1 MLNKSTWL
9 GISLIAFL
17 GIANAQSWENC
28 FLSYKR
34 GSPELRAC
42 DARNADRS
50 AEERRHK
57 ESLDAQKAQNQEIK
71 DVIESQRRRA
81 EMDASIAASKREK
94 DQSAQKERCPGTGCA
109 APSKESTGTT
119 STVAEC
125 AGWLA
130 AFVVADAD
138 YSIRN
143 EKGLWDSLD
152 AMTKVESNARANKHP
167 MASQTKELAVKGG
180 GNAFVSARDQKV
192 VPEIK
197 ILIPRVASDFP
208 EKSASE
214 KKFIV
219 LQLIEEKAA
228 ATCADAG
235 EKEVHFVS
243 LAKSS
248 DSSMSGGT
256 SSTSSISQQ
265 TRQKDKNQVKNTFGD
280 DCRAYA
286 KALHAVAEARD
297 NRDEPPWERLLERHP
312 ILQEIKKMDG
322 RGYTYAQLINLRVI
336 NKTTSPNA
344 LMKDSYDSCLDST
357 GMCML
362 YNRGCGPNDGK

>member
-1 MLNKSTWL
+1 MHNKSTWL

-94 DQSAQKERCPGTGCA
+94 DQSTKTERCSGNGCA
-109 APSKESTGTT
+109 ALPQKSTGPT
-119 STVAEC
+119 STVTEC
-125 AGWLA
+125 AGWIA
-130 AFVVADAD
+130 AFVISDSEV
-138 YSIRN
+138 STRN
-143 EKGLWDSLD
+143 EKGLWNSSG
-152 AMTKVESNARANKHP
+152 AATKVERTARMSKHP
-167 MASQTKELAVKGG
+167 MASQMNALAEKAGANDVAITL
-180 GNAFVSARDQKV
+180 NQKV
-192 VPEIK
+192 LPEISK
-197 ILIPRVASDFP
+197 LFHQVASDLP
-208 EKSASE
+208 GISASE
-214 KKFIV
+214 RGFIV
-219 LQLIEEKAA
+219 LQSIEEKAA

-235 EKEVHFVS
+235 ENEVRFVS
-243 LAKSS
+243 LAKPA

-256 SSTSSISQQ
+256 SSAASISQQ
-265 TRQKDKNQVKNTFGD
+265 TRQIDKNQVKNTFGE

-286 KALHAVAEARD
+286 TALYAVAKARD
-297 NRDEPPWERLLERHP
+297 NRDEPPWEKLLERHP
-312 ILQEIKKMDG
+312 ILQEIEKMDG
-322 RGYTYAQLINLRVI
+322 RGYTYAQLIRLRAI
-336 NKTTSPNA
+336 NKNTSPNS
-344 LMKDSYDSCLDST
+344 LMKDSYDSCLSST